1 MKKIEIIA
9 NLSVED
15 EVMSVINESGVKG
28 FTKMPIVHGAGNT
41 NPKMGT
47 SVWPEENFMLII
59 YAEESVVMVLRNK
72 IINLKEHFPHE
83 GIKCFVTNVE
93 HL

>member
-9 NLSVED
+9 NLSVEE
-15 EVMSVINESGVKG
+15 EVMAVIKESCVKG
-28 FTKMPIVHGAGNT
+28 FTKMPIVHGDGRT
-41 NPKMGT
+41 NPKMGDA
-47 SVWPEENFMLII
+47 VWPEENFMLII
-59 YAEESVVMVLRNK
+59 YTDESLVTVIRNK
-72 IINLKEHFPHE
+72 IINLKEHFPDE